1 MIFFADNSGTIVKA
15 MPTPVYQGGANVN
28 DIVLFAPFAA
38 NDDVTVAF
46 KLPNGELK
54 APYPMTK
61 QNALNGVTDG
71 DGRVY
76 AGWTYALPNE
86 FTKVAGVLTAQ
97 FFFYDGAGRVTA
109 SSAAKITVQAGVER
123 QLPEEPSED
132 IYEAILAAIAAMRGD
147 LSSGTYTSRSIYP
160 WKEGTV
166 YGTNEVVYY
175 QDIGDY
181 GAFVRSKQDGNTQPP
196 YDAEGN
202 LNTAWWTEVVN
213 FNTVTEGFFS
223 DVTNA
228 VQEAQ
233 SAAQEA
239 KDTAETL
246 GQYLGSSIQFVGSL
260 EDMTESGVLYALV
273 TDESQN
279 LFTLYKVVDGEPVAI
294 GSTSLIVNTTDLYSV
309 IIPAS
314 GWTDNAAQVTI
325 DGLDAAKDDI
335 SVSPT
340 DADAQIYIQN
350 EISVAGAA
358 GDTITF
364 NCGTVPS
371 QNITVIITVVK
382 QQTLPTAN
390 GVAFQTG
397 TYPYLTV
404 GKALQADS
412 ATSASVAD
420 KVQNG
425 LYVGSK
431 IYDGS
436 ARVSISAADL
446 GLASALIPSGSIP
459 FASLPAT
466 PSQSN
471 LGDVWNITDDFTTD
485 ARFLEGAGMEFK
497 AGTNVACI
505 QSDGQYYYDIYG
517 GFLDTSDLATKEEL
531 AAKQDKLTA
540 GANITISPT
549 NEISAEGGDFFGDY
563 EDAGLEFAHGQAQY
577 ADGIAAWS
585 GGAFSARKIGGSS
598 ANMDADIRLGIAGA
612 SGVVLGVDSTGEAL
626 LISLSS
632 VPKTALASDVQASL
646 GKADTA
652 YQKPSTG
659 IPESDLAADVQEKLN
674 SSGEVYTITTT
685 TDSIN
690 NIPITAEIFNALK
703 IGDIVRVNLNNDGE
717 IVSSIDFLIIS
728 AEKIGDSISSY
739 SATCIAISFTA
750 LGSGIVITYPRLF
763 ITNISGYTA
772 KILLGCYT
780 NGTLAENI
788 DKALISSGELEF
800 SFATIPPQP
809 TASDANKL
817 VAVNSNGT
825 GFEFV
830 EGVDEEVLD
839 LGTFSSMTGTVSDSA
854 LAQMKLGKRVKW
866 FYSTGQVKINGTVT
880 NEDIEDGQTVG
891 YSGFVYL
898 STADLTN
905 ADVFVAGYFTISA
918 VAKTMTFSVGKTT
931 AGKIADNAGKAFIVQ
946 DGTTVGFAAIPPA
959 PLSTDEGK
967 VLSVEN
973 GAMSWQPPMVP
984 TIGANGNWF
993 INGSDTGEP
1002 SRGEQGPQGETG
1014 EQGPQGAPGPQ
1025 GEPGEQGPTGE
1036 TGARGPTGPAG
1047 ADGITPTI
1055 GDNGNWFLGT
1065 EDTGKPSRGATGP
1078 AGTNGANGTD
1088 GTTFTPSVDSA
1099 GNLSWT
1105 NDGDKQNPAT
1115 VNIKGPQGVQGPTG
1129 PAGQGAIV
1137 KQITTTSAN
1146 FIKYDNEDYYRLR
1159 ILDESI
1165 TATSFVKVYPNDAA
1179 TVTAL
1184 GSIENKFVD
1193 SFVGGFELRMTSNSV
1208 TAFNLTYEVS
1218 EVE

>member
-46 KLPNGELK
+46 KLPNGELT
-54 APYPMTK
+54 APYSMTQ

-181 GAFVRSKQDGNTQPP
+181 GAFVRSEQDGNTQPP

-213 FNTVTEGFFS
+213 FNTVTEGFFA

-246 GQYLGSSIQFVGSL
+246 GEYLGSSIQFVGSL
-260 EDMTESGVLYALV
+260 DDMTDSGVLYALV

-340 DADAQIYIQN
+340 DEDAQIYIQSD
-350 EISVAGAA
+350 ISVSGAS

-364 NCGTVPS
+364 TCGTVPS

-390 GVAFQTG
+390 GIAFQTG
-397 TYPYLTV
+397 TYPNMNV

-531 AAKQDKLTA
+531 ATKQDKLTA

-549 NEISAEGGDFFGDY
+549 NEISAAGGDFFEDY

-585 GGAFSARKIGGSS
+585 GAFSARKIGGGSE
-598 ANMDADIRLGIAGA
+598 NMDASIRLGIAGA

-652 YQKPSTG
+652 YQKPSAG

-674 SSGEVYTITTT
+674 NASGEV
-685 TDSIN
+685 
-690 NIPITAEIFNALK
+690 IPVSN
-703 IGDIVRVNLNNDGE
+703 VVVNDGTYRGTIDPAYKDKLVVGAVIE
-717 IVSSIDFLIIS
+717 IKDLDTGAALDFAIACGMNSEETGIKLLQVTSMAYDFDVYALSQPVGVILQQGDTISVVVSTAFLSYSHKPSTLTPGMSLVHEDNTLATFSFCVVPYIPSTPSSSIS
-728 AEKIGDSISSY
+728 
-739 SATCIAISFTA
+739 
-750 LGSGIVITYPRLF
+750 
-763 ITNISGYTA
+763 
-772 KILLGCYT
+772 
-780 NGTLAENI
+780 
-788 DKALISSGELEF
+788 
-800 SFATIPPQP
+800 
-809 TASDANKL
+809 NKL
-817 VAVNSNGT
+817 VAVNAAGT

-830 EGVDEEVLD
+830 EGVDGEVLD

-854 LAQMKLGKRVKW
+854 LEQLKLGKRVKW
-866 FYSTGQVKINGTVT
+866 FYSTGQVTINGTVT

-931 AGKIADNAGKAFIVQ
+931 AGKIADNAGKAFIAQ

-973 GAMSWQPPMVP
+973 GEMSWQPPMVP

-1014 EQGPQGAPGPQ
+1014 EQGPQGDPGPQ

-1047 ADGITPTI
+1047 ADGVTPTI
-1055 GDNGNWFLGT
+1055 GENGNWFLGT

-1105 NDGDKQNPAT
+1105 NDGNKQNPAT
-1115 VNIKGPQGVQGPTG
+1115 VNIKGPTG

-1137 KQITTTSAN
+1137 KQVTTTSAN

-1159 ILDESI
+1159 VLDESI
-1165 TATSFVKVYPNDAA
+1165 TATSFVKVYPSDAA

-1184 GSIENKFVD
+1184 GSLEGRFVD
-1193 SFVGGFELRMTSNSV
+1193 SFVGGLELRMTSNSV
-1208 TAFNLTYEVS
+1208 TALRLTYEVS

>member
-147 LSSGTYTSRSIYP
+147 LSSGTYTSRSVYP

-181 GAFVRSKQDGNTQPP
+181 GAFVRSEQDGNTQPP
-196 YDAEGN
+196 YDAGGK
-202 LNTAWWTEVVN
+202 LNTAWWAEVVN
-213 FNTVTEGFFS
+213 FNTVTEDFFT

-233 SAAQEA
+233 NAAQEA

-260 EDMTESGVLYALV
+260 DDMTDSGVLYALV

-294 GSTSLIVNTTDLYSV
+294 GSTSLIINTTDLYTV

-340 DADAQIYIQN
+340 DESAQLYI
-350 EISVAGAA
+350 ESDISVSGAS

-364 NCGTVPS
+364 TCGTVPS

-397 TYPYLTV
+397 TYPGMTV
-404 GKALQADS
+404 GKATQADS

-436 ARVSISAADL
+436 ARVSISASDL

-632 VPKTALASDVQASL
+632 VPKTVLASDVQASL

-659 IPESDLAADVQEKLN
+659 IPESDLSADVVEKLN
-674 SSGEVYTITTT
+674 NASGEVIDLGTIQADNGNFTILTPEQISKLKT
-685 TDSIN
+685 GSTLKWTYNGSEFYGVVTSKVFIQ
-690 NIPITAEIFNALK
+690 AEAMTYA
-703 IGDIVRVNLNNDGE
+703 GYVYNLTEYMDGGF
-717 IVSSIDFLIIS
+717 FLP
-728 AEKIGDSISSY
+728 GY
-739 SATCIAISFTA
+739 FTA
-750 LGSGIVITYPRLF
+750 LVGNSDSGLTGLF
-763 ITNISGYTA
+763 AYNHGYQTWTPIDNASG
-772 KILLGCYT
+772 
-780 NGTLAENI
+780 
-788 DKALISSGELEF
+788 KALVVGMAGSEGDTTAF
-800 SFATIPPQP
+800 DFATIPPQP
-809 TASDANKL
+809 TSLNANQF
-817 VAVNSNGT
+817 VAVNADGT

-830 EGVDEEVLD
+830 EGVDGEVLD
-839 LGTFSSMTGTVSDSA
+839 LGTFSSMTATVSDSA
-854 LAQMKLGKRVKW
+854 LEQLKLGKRVKW
-866 FYSTGQVKINGTVT
+866 FYSTGQVTINGTVT

-905 ADVFVAGYFTISA
+905 SDVFVAGYFTISP
-918 VAKTMTFSVGKTT
+918 VSKTMTFSVGKTT

-1105 NDGDKQNPAT
+1105 NDGNKQNPAT
-1115 VNIKGPQGVQGPTG
+1115 VNIKGPTG

-1137 KQITTTSAN
+1137 KQVTTTSAN

-1184 GSIENKFVD
+1184 GSLENKFVD
-1193 SFVGGFELRMTSNSV
+1193 SFVGGFEVRMTSNSV
-1208 TAFNLTYEVS
+1208 TALSLTYEVS